1 MRYNIM
7 ESLQTL
13 LKKRNELHR
22 KLQTETSQQRRYD
35 IMEDIYLYNELVD
48 DYEENCAMRFYLIM
62 QKLSEQF
69 PISMGVKYS
78 VDDFSSIPGEY
89 VQRWYIEWYEDWKRK
104 NNKKFKILKITINA
118 VETDY
123 DEIVESWRGIET
135 KAMKSA
141 KAFIIAKALEQHE
154 IEKQDYDIEEI
165 LNS

>member
-1 MRYNIM
+1 M
-7 ESLQTL
+7 ENLQTL

-22 KLQTETSQQRRYD
+22 KLHTATSQQRRYD
-35 IMEDIYLYNELVD
+35 IMEDIYLYNELID

-89 VQRWYIEWYEDWKRK
+89 VQRWYNEWYEDWKRK
-104 NNKKFKILKITINA
+104 NAKKIKNLKSTINA

-141 KAFIIAKALEQHE
+141 KAFIIAKAVELNE
-154 IEKQDYDIEEI
+154 IEEQDYDIEKV
-165 LNS
+165 LLS